1 MPRAAKHPCLHTGCG
16 ALVDCGTRYC
26 PAHQQAADA
35 RQQEHARI
43 YDEKRPEAKFYH
55 GARWKRLRAWFLR
68 RHPLCEMCVQ
78 AGHITPA
85 TVVDHI
91 KEIADG
97 GARYD
102 PDNLQALCIA
112 CHNIKTAD
120 ERAKR
125 KK

>member
-1 MPRAAKHPCLHTGCG
+1 MPKAAKHPCPHPGCG
-16 ALVDCGTRYC
+16 VLVDSGTRYC
-26 PAHQQAADA
+26 PAHQPAADA
-35 RQQEHARI
+35 RQQERARI

-68 RHPLCEMCVQ
+68 RHPLCEMCLQ
-78 AGHITPA
+78 AGRITPA

-91 KEIADG
+91 KEISDG
-97 GARYD
+97 GSRYD

-112 CHNIKTAD
+112 CHNVKTAD
-120 ERAKR
+120 ERTKR